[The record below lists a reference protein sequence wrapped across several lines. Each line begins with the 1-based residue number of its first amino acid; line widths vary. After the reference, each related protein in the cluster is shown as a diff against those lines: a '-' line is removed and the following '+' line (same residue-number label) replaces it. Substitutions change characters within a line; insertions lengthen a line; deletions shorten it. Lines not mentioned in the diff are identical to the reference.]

1 MLACW
6 LFHGFG
12 TLEVSRLSAMR
23 QPGTSGPV
31 ALATLVLNMV
41 TAAACGHASPAAPDT
56 ATARADAALAG
67 QPPGLAAKPT
77 AAATFPLSGGTF
89 TITGRKG
96 TQISGVYTGET
107 SMSNDVSATTL
118 RLEVQGGTGSLAG
131 AAGVLEGKGTGAFT
145 GEGKF
150 SLVVSGFLSTDDK
163 KKSKFTATLQGWS
176 TIDCDNG
183 LVVISL
189 HADRPDNTKSSA
201 EMRHIVGNAGC
212 GF

>member
-1 MLACW
+1 
-6 LFHGFG
+6 
-12 TLEVSRLSAMR
+12 MR
-23 QPGTSGPV
+23 QPGTQAPV
-31 ALATLVLNMV
+31 ALATLVFVAM
-41 TAAACGHASPAAPDT
+41 TAAACGHSSPAAPDA
-56 ATARADAALAG
+56 ATASADAPLAA
-67 QPPGLAAKPT
+67 QTPELAAKPT
-77 AAATFPLSGGTF
+77 AAATFPLSEGTF

-107 SMSNDVSATTL
+107 TMSNDVSATTL

-163 KKSKFTATLQGWS
+163 KKSKFTASLQGWS

-189 HADRPDNTKSSA
+189 HADGPDNAKSGA